1 MKFLRSDKIK
11 MTKDDNCE
19 NVPYLEITKVVL
31 MHYNVVNNSYQWS
44 SRVLYALTPNQSF
57 GHLLDSSPKHLL
69 FLKTFDSEFSYI
81 EIWFTDQN
89 SRSIEVRPI

>member
-31 MHYNVVNNSYQWS
+31 MHYNVVNNSYQ
-44 SRVLYALTPNQSF
+44 
-57 GHLLDSSPKHLL
+57 
-69 FLKTFDSEFSYI
+69 
-81 EIWFTDQN
+81 
-89 SRSIEVRPI
+89 